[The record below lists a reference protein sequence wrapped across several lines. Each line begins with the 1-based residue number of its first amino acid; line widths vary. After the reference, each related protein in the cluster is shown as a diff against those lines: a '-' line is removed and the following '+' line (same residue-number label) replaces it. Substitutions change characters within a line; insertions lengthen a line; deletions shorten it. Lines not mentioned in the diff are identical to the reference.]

1 MTIVVTGASG
11 DLGRRVTT
19 ELLARVPADELV
31 LVSRTPDALAA
42 GVETRFGD
50 FDDPAGLREAFR
62 GGDRM
67 LLISSVV
74 TGPKRV
80 EQHRAAIAAAESA
93 GVEHIAYTSLVGVAI
108 DNPAAVA
115 ADHLAT
121 ERALTDARPEVT
133 FLRHSWYGDVIAH
146 GLAPAAVRTGRWTIN
161 TGEGRVA
168 PIAKDDAAAAAAVV
182 LTTDGHRDRTYDIT
196 GPELVTVGDLAA
208 IASELTG
215 RPVEH
220 DDVDDDA
227 MRDIFLSAGV
237 DRPGDLVSF
246 GRAIREGWFAVPTGD
261 VEALT
266 GRPGRTMR
274 ELLEASLA

>member
-42 GVETRFGD
+42 GVEARFGD

-74 TGPKRV
+74 TGPRRV

-93 GVEHIAYTSLVGVAI
+93 GVEHIAYTSLVGRGE
-108 DNPAAVA
+108 
-115 ADHLAT
+115 AT
-121 ERALTDARPEVT
+121 TPPRSRPITSRPSARSTDARPEVT

-161 TGEGRVA
+161 TGEGQVA
-168 PIAKDDAAAAAAVV
+168 PIAKDDAAAAAAV
-182 LTTDGHRDRTYDIT
+182 
-196 GPELVTVGDLAA
+196 GP
-208 IASELTG
+208 
-215 RPVEH
+215 H
-220 DDVDDDA
+220 D
-227 MRDIFLSAGV
+227 
-237 DRPGDLVSF
+237 
-246 GRAIREGWFAVPTGD
+246 GRAPRARPTTSR
-261 VEALT
+261 ARSSSRSAISPRS
-266 GRPGRTMR
+266 RP
-274 ELLEASLA
+274 S

>member
-11 DLGRRVTT
+11 DLGRRVTA
-19 ELLARVPADELV
+19 ELLARVPADDLV

-42 GVETRFGD
+42 GVEARFGD

-74 TGPKRV
+74 TGPRRV

-93 GVEHIAYTSLVGVAI
+93 GVEHIAYTSLVGRRGGEPGRGRGRPPRDRAR
-108 DNPAAVA
+108 AA
-115 ADHLAT
+115 
-121 ERALTDARPEVT
+121 DARPDVT
-133 FLRHSWYGDVIAH
+133 LLRHSWYGDVVAH
-146 GLAPAAVRTGRWTIN
+146 GLAPMAVRTGRWTIN
-161 TGEGRVA
+161 TGEGQVA

-182 LTTDGHRDRTYDIT
+182 LTTDGHRGRTYDIT

-227 MRDIFLSAGV
+227 MRDIFLAAGV